1 MGMTAADSNAI
12 HRLRR
17 VADNAIGRYAVLAA
31 GGIACALLVL
41 PALPFLASD
50 RGVPGPAVL
59 DAVHPVKAGVALSL
73 AAGACTAVACAVGR
87 VINAAVGMFV
97 LGIGL
102 AVVAGRSGTVL
113 DAAFDADSLR
123 PMAVETLAWAVA
135 AAALSA
141 IVFRASG
148 PLLDF
153 PARDRKG
160 PFLREVVNPDAL
172 RSLLAGLATAAV
184 LWFCLASFTK
194 GQAIG
199 CAFAGGVIAA
209 FIGRRILGDSQPIL
223 LMAAPVLAV
232 GAAQLWTSFTF
243 RAPLDQALAARA
255 LPGWS
260 MAMPIDVVAGTF
272 LGVPFGLG
280 WSKPAGQDD

>member
-1 MGMTAADSNAI
+1 MGMTAVDSRAI
-12 HRLRR
+12 PWLRR
-17 VADNAIGRYAVLAA
+17 VTDNAVGRHAVLVA
-31 GGIACALLVL
+31 GCVACALAVL
-41 PALPFLASD
+41 PALPFLASE
-50 RGVPGPAVL
+50 RGVLGPTL
-59 DAVHPVKAGVALSL
+59 MDAARPAQAGLALAL
-73 AAGACTAVACAVGR
+73 ATGACTAVACAVGR
-87 VINAAVGMFV
+87 VINAAVGVFV
-97 LGIGL
+97 LGVGL

-113 DAAFDADSLR
+113 DAAFDGDALR
-123 PMAVETLAWAVA
+123 PVALETLAWALVA
-135 AAALSA
+135 ALLSSV
-141 IVFRASG
+141 VFRVSG

-153 PARDRKG
+153 PARSRKG
-160 PFLREVVNPDAL
+160 PFAQEVVNPDAL
-172 RSLLAGLATAAV
+172 RSLLTGLATAAA
-184 LWFCLASFTK
+184 LWFGMASSLK

-199 CAFAGGVIAA
+199 CSFFGGVAAA
-209 FIGRRILGDSQPIL
+209 FVGRRLLRDSQPIL

-243 RAPLDQALAARA
+243 KAPLDQALAARA